1 MVSVVHSVAS
11 QSDFQQFLT
20 TLSNGV
26 SDDEQQDIKDALQ
39 FAWEIYDK
47 NKLSTGEQIW
57 NHALGM
63 ALIAA
68 GLRMDARSRIAA
80 LLFAVHTCV
89 EKSPEII
96 EQKFG
101 IEVEHLV
108 EGLARLDRLR
118 SVITGLI
125 AASNPDYQNYSH
137 LNYENRSNEAK
148 AQIEIWRKMLLAM
161 VADIRVVLL
170 RLASRTQTMRYYA
183 GCTDSLKENIS
194 RETLDLYAPLAN
206 RLGVWELK
214 WELEDLSFRF
224 LQPDTYKKIAKMIDE
239 RRIEREH
246 FIADAVEK
254 VKSELLKLGVKKE
267 HIEVYGRPKHIYSI
281 WNKMR
286 RKGVEFDEV
295 YDVRALRIIV
305 DTEKQCYDALSIVNN
320 LWTPIESEFDDYIAK
335 PKGNNYRSLHTAVR
349 CADGKSLEIQIRT
362 WEMHKHAELGIAA
375 HWRYKENK
383 TGISNDNYDE
393 KIAFLRRL
401 LTWNESDEYGR
412 FDSND
417 ENKNQRG
424 KDEPNFW
431 ENQYRK
437 VAFNEIVYVITPQGK
452 VIDLPKG
459 STPLDFAYRIHT
471 NLGHRCRGAKVDNS
485 LVALNTP
492 LQSGQCVEILTAKDG
507 TPSRDWL
514 NPELKYLQ
522 TKSAK
527 IKVRSY
533 FSNLQL
539 EKSLTVGKEFL
550 NKEIQRTINE
560 YIKTLSA
567 KNKNENLVENIKDI
581 KNISISI
588 EDLAQKLNYAK
599 VNDLAV
605 ASAREEISIRQI
617 QNAINSILNNVLNIN
632 KNTGSKVETNI
643 TKNADNKFAENAN
656 INNTDHK
663 KLQKLKSADGILIV
677 GVDKLLT
684 QLAGCCKPTPP
695 DEISGFITRGKG
707 VSIHRCDCQNYLY
720 LASMYPEKIIKTD
733 WGNSAE
739 NHNNIFACDVLLD
752 ANDRQG
758 LLRDIS
764 AVFTKERINVIG
776 VNTSSKDNKAKMK
789 FTVEIK
795 DIKQLQKALNLLH
808 TVDGVIAVRRG

>member
-20 TLSNGV
+20 TLTEAV
-26 SDDEQQDIKDALQ
+26 SESEQQTIKDAIQ
-39 FAWEIYDK
+39 FAWEIYGK
-47 NKLSTGEQIW
+47 NKLSTGELIW
-57 NHALGM
+57 DHALGM

-68 GLRMDARSRIAA
+68 GLRMDAKSRIAA

-96 EQKFG
+96 EQNFG
-101 IEVEHLV
+101 SEVEHLV

-125 AASNPDYQNYSH
+125 AASNPDYQNYNH
-137 LNYENRSNEAK
+137 FNYENRSNEAK

-183 GCTDSLKENIS
+183 GCMDSLKENIS

-239 RRIEREH
+239 KRLEREH
-246 FIADAVEK
+246 FIADAVKK
-254 VKSELLKLGVKKE
+254 VKQELLKSGANKE

-286 RKGVEFDEV
+286 RKGVSFDEV

-305 DTEKQCYDALSIVNN
+305 DSVKQCYDALSIVHN
-320 LWTPIESEFDDYIAK
+320 LWTPIASEFDDYIAK

-349 CADGKSLEIQIRT
+349 CDDGKSLEIQIRT
-362 WEMHKHAELGIAA
+362 REMHKHAELGIAA

-383 TGISNDNYDE
+383 TGTSNDNYDE

-401 LTWNESDEYGR
+401 LSWNEDEIA
-412 FDSND
+412 SNNID
-417 ENKNQRG
+417 RKN
-424 KDEPNFW
+424 EPNFW

-437 VAFNEIVYVITPQGK
+437 VAFNEVVYAITPQGK

-485 LVALNTP
+485 LVALNTQ
-492 LQSGQCVEILTAKDG
+492 LQSGQCVEILTSKDG

-514 NPELKYLQ
+514 NPALKFLQ

-527 IKVRSY
+527 SKVRAY

-539 EKSLTVGKEFL
+539 EKSLAIGREFL
-550 NKEIQRTINE
+550 SKEIQRNINE
-560 YIKTLSA
+560 YASIFA
-567 KNKNENLVENIKDI
+567 KNKKENLVEKDIKEI
-581 KNISISI
+581 KNISITI
-588 EDLAQKLNYAK
+588 DNLAQKLGYAK
-599 VNDLAV
+599 ADDLAI
-605 ASAREEISIRQI
+605 AAAREEISGRQI
-617 QNAINSILNNVLNIN
+617 QNAIRSILDNTLNIN
-632 KNTGSKVETNI
+632 NNENSLLNNNSLTDVISTTNTNTN
-643 TKNADNKFAENAN
+643 
-656 INNTDHK
+656 NNTNLT
-663 KLQKLKSADGILIV
+663 KLQKLKSNNGILIV

-707 VSIHRCDCQNYLY
+707 VSIHRCDCQNYLH
-720 LASMYPEKIIKTD
+720 LATIYPERIIKTN
-733 WGNSAE
+733 WGDTQE
-739 NHNNIFACDVLLD
+739 NENNIFACDILLESY
-752 ANDRQG
+752 DRQG

-764 AVFTKERINVIG
+764 SVLAKENINVIG
-776 VNTSSKDNKAKMK
+776 VNTTSKGERAKMK

-795 DIKQLQKALNLLH
+795 DIKQLQKTLNLLH
-808 TVDGVIAVRRG
+808 NIDGIITVRRG

>member
-20 TLSNGV
+20 TLCAGV
-26 SDDEQQDIKDALQ
+26 PESEQQIIKDAVQ
-39 FAWEIYDK
+39 FAWEIYGK

-68 GLRMDARSRIAA
+68 GLRMDSKSRIAA

-89 EKSPEII
+89 EKSPELI
-96 EQKFG
+96 EQNFG
-101 IEVEHLV
+101 SEVEHLV

-118 SVITGLI
+118 SVITGLM
-125 AASNPDYQNYSH
+125 AASNPNYQNYNH

-183 GCTDSLKENIS
+183 GCIDSLKENIS

-239 RRIEREH
+239 KRLEREH
-246 FIADAVEK
+246 FIADAVKK
-254 VKSELLKLGVKKE
+254 VKQELLKLGANKE
-267 HIEVYGRPKHIYSI
+267 HLEVYGRPKHIYSI

-286 RKGVEFDEV
+286 RKGVNFEEV

-305 DTEKQCYDALSIVNN
+305 DSEKQCYDALSVVHN
-320 LWTPIESEFDDYIAK
+320 LWTPIASEFDDYIAK

-349 CADGKSLEIQIRT
+349 CSDGKSLEIQIRT
-362 WEMHKHAELGIAA
+362 WEMHRHAELGIAA

-383 TGISNDNYDE
+383 TGTSNDNYDE

-401 LTWNESDEYGR
+401 LTWNEDEEDNGET
-412 FDSND
+412 NV
-417 ENKNQRG
+417 NK

-437 VAFNEIVYVITPQGK
+437 VAFNEVVYVITPQGK

-471 NLGHRCRGAKVDNS
+471 NLGHRCRGAKVDNAM
-485 LVALNTP
+485 VALNTQ
-492 LQSGQCVEILTAKDG
+492 LQSGQCVEILTSKDG

-514 NPELKYLQ
+514 NPALKFLQ

-527 IKVRSY
+527 SKVRAY

-539 EKSLTVGKEFL
+539 EKSLTVGREFL
-550 NKEIQRTINE
+550 NKEIQRNIND
-560 YIKTLSA
+560 YVNIFA
-567 KNKNENLVENIKDI
+567 KNKKENLVEKDVKDIKEI

-588 EDLAQKLNYAK
+588 EDLAQKLGYAK
-599 VNDLAV
+599 TDDLTIA
-605 ASAREEISIRQI
+605 AAREEISGRQI
-617 QNAINSILNNVLNIN
+617 QNAIYNVLDNILNIN
-632 KNTGSKVETNI
+632 KNSVSSKE
-643 TKNADNKFAENAN
+643 N
-656 INNTDHK
+656 INSFNTNLSENLTNNFVNSNLQK
-663 KLQKLKSADGILIV
+663 IQKLKSNNGILIV

-707 VSIHRCDCQNYLY
+707 VSIHRCDCQNYLH
-720 LASMYPEKIIKTD
+720 LATIYPERIIKTD

-739 NHNNIFACDVLLD
+739 NNNNIFACDILLESY
-752 ANDRQG
+752 DRQG

-764 AVFTKERINVIG
+764 SVLAKEKINVIG
-776 VNTSSKDNKAKMK
+776 VNTTSKDDRAKMK

-795 DIKQLQKALNLLH
+795 DRNQLQKTLNLLH
-808 TVDGVIAVRRG
+808 TIDGVITVRRG